1 MSARCRRGITFAATA
16 GYFFWSAKM
25 SDTSTSELFAMLG
38 YEVDKVEEAIA
49 LRFTYGKATDDE
61 DGPTQDT
68 PILFLLA
75 DEARQLARD
84 LLHLADKIDGEPAPP
99 LQ

>member
-1 MSARCRRGITFAATA
+1 MSNANTH
-16 GYFFWSAKM
+16 
-25 SDTSTSELFAMLG
+25 DVLVMLG
-38 YEVDKVEEAIA
+38 YELEKVEEAIA

-61 DGPTQDT
+61 DGPTEET
-68 PILFLLA
+68 PTLFLLV

-84 LLHLADKIDGEPAPP
+84 LLDLAEKIAPTEHTPP

>member
-1 MSARCRRGITFAATA
+1 
-16 GYFFWSAKM
+16 M
-25 SDTSTSELFAMLG
+25 SDANTPDVDVMLG
-38 YEVDKVEEAIA
+38 YELEKVEEAIA

-61 DGPTQDT
+61 DGPTEET
-68 PILFLLA
+68 PTLFLLV

-84 LLHLADKIDGEPAPP
+84 LLDLADKIDPPEKAPP